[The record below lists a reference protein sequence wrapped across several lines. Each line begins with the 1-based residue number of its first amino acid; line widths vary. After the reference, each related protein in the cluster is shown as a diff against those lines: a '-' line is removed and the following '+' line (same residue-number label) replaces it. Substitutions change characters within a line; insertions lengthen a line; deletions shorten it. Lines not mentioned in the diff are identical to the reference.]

1 MHKIALW
8 KYANIKI
15 TNVNT
20 FHNKTHVC
28 NLSFQMIKQ
37 LEFEGII

>member
-1 MHKIALW
+1 MEICEHKF
-8 KYANIKI
+8 
-15 TNVNT
+15 TNVNM
-20 FHNKTHVC
+20 FHNKTYVC

>member
-1 MHKIALW
+1 MCKIALW
-8 KYANIKI
+8 KYVNIKI
-15 TNVNT
+15 TNVTT
-20 FHNKTHVC
+20 FHNRTYVC